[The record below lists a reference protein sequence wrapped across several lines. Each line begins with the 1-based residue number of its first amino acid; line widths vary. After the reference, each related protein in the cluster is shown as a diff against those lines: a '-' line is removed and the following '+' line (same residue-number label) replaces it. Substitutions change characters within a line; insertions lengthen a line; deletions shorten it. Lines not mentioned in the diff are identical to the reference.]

1 MRVTKIQNDQTQNY
15 KTANQKVIYNQQSIL
30 SPQIN
35 IKVDVV
41 YPTINPDSIFIPA
54 IKWLK
59 SFINRF
65 LNH

>member
-15 KTANQKVIYNQQSIL
+15 NTVNQKVIYNQQSIL

-41 YPTINPDSIFIPA
+41 HPTINPDSVFIPA
-54 IKWLK
+54 IKWLVN
-59 SFINRF
+59 FINRF
-65 LNH
+65 LSR